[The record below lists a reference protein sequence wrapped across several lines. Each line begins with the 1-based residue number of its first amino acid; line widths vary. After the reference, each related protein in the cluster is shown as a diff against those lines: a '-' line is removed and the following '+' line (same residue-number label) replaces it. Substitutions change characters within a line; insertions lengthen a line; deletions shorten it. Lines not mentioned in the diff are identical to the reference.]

1 VAVYR
6 CQSPNFGEIV
16 LVSGPAEADREL
28 MEESRVEKFAEFFA
42 GQAKILY
49 RIYGQLSIPN
59 MINNDKSFQLDV
71 LTSSVI
77 A

>member
-1 VAVYR
+1 VAVFR
-6 CQSPNFGEIV
+6 CQYPNFGEIV
-16 LVSGPAEADREL
+16 LVSGPAEADGEFT
-28 MEESRVEKFAEFFA
+28 EKSRVEKFAELFA
-42 GQAKILY
+42 SQAEILY